1 MDVSTTDVIFFF
13 PQSYTIV
20 DAKEGEVMV
29 VVRHEKEHDGRD
41 YYNLYVSD
49 LTGVKYSLSLENILS
64 DRTPIWGKN
73 TTLVDLHR
81 VSNINV
87 YHFETHQVYRV
98 IFNWISKVIHD
109 YIETHAAI
117 STNQMQI

>member
-1 MDVSTTDVIFFF
+1 MFDKTLISTKKVDVSTTDVIFFF

-29 VVRHEKEHDGRD
+29 VVRHEKEHDGQD

-64 DRTPIWGKN
+64 SRTPIWGKN
-73 TTLVDLHR
+73 TTLVDLHW
-81 VSNINV
+81 VSNINAC
-87 YHFETHQVYRV
+87 HFATHQVHRV
-98 IFNWISKVIHD
+98 IFN
-109 YIETHAAI
+109 
-117 STNQMQI
+117 

>member
-1 MDVSTTDVIFFF
+1 MDVSTTDVNFFFF
-13 PQSYTIV
+13 PQSHTIV

-81 VSNINV
+81 VSNINA
-87 YHFETHQVYRV
+87 YHFATHQVYRV

-109 YIETHAAI
+109 YVETHAAL
-117 STNQMQI
+117 STN